1 MSEAQEILSV
11 TVDDSAAQAG
21 LKRIGDG
28 LDAVAK
34 KAGAAGEAVDGFK
47 TSTDAANDTTT
58 KTVPRLREVDGEYE
72 RLLKRIP
79 GTTEALAKFNQ
90 IQARAS
96 ADLAS
101 GRISAAAYA
110 QVLDTMSAKYVNA
123 AKATTQASAAMEAAN
138 RSTGNWRTAM
148 QQAGYQAGDFFTQ
161 VSMGGNAV
169 TAFTVQFGQ
178 LAGAFG
184 PAGAVIGAV
193 ATVVGV
199 LAMSLGGVKT
209 AAEAAKDAQD
219 ALSRVMSESAGSVEE
234 LTAKYKSLSDAQRVF
249 ERINVTTA
257 LAKQT
262 DALNAYKTDVLGV
275 FKEIDTYTTQTEN
288 VLRNSNWSIGGGAT
302 DEEIRLSQAT
312 LKMATAFKDFRK
324 TGDVVALANDLT
336 ALRGEAYDLGFNLD
350 DMLQRFIPIATKAKD
365 TAEAVD
371 RLRSALKALSGD
383 TSAAS
388 GALKDQE
395 KTIDAARKSL
405 DDRAKLYGAEA
416 AALRGNAGALDA
428 YNREKVRAE
437 EYAKSYA
444 DAVKTGVGE
453 TDAAAKATEMA
464 GKAVEVFNQKL
475 AASAAQKADGKA
487 TRAAEAEAKAYQTV
501 VDKLGAE
508 VVGQEAKA
516 KAVLGGAAAVAEA
529 NIHEQTA
536 LALIQ
541 AKTKAGTE
549 EAKVIEDLIRRRAE
563 AAKIEGEN
571 KTIKDLEARS
581 KLLEEQYS
589 LFQQM
594 NTSSDE
600 ALALLKA
607 QDEWAK
613 RYGETTSDNYR
624 KFISLTDQTF
634 LLQQQIER
642 AGDAWVSI
650 DDEAGDAFAAAVRE
664 IVE

>member
-1 MSEAQEILSV
+1 MSESQEIISL
-11 TVDDSAAQAG
+11 TVDDSGALGG
-21 LKRIGDG
+21 LKRIGEG
-28 LDAVAK
+28 LDAVGK
-34 KAGAAGEAVDGFK
+34 KADAAGQSVEGFTK
-47 TSTDAANDTTT
+47 ANDNAGGTSAR
-58 KTVPRLREVDGEYE
+58 TVPRLREVDGEYE

-79 GTTEALAKFNQ
+79 GTTEALEKFNK
-90 IQARAS
+90 IQARAA

-101 GRISAAAYA
+101 GRISAAAYS

-123 AKATTQASAAMEAAN
+123 AKATTQAAAALEAAH
-138 RSTGNWRTAM
+138 RSVGNWRTAM
-148 QQAGYQAGDFFTQ
+148 QQAGYQVGDFFTQ
-161 VSMGGNAV
+161 VQMGGNAV

-178 LAGAFG
+178 LAGSFG
-184 PAGAVIGAV
+184 PMGSVLGAA
-193 ATVVGV
+193 ATIVGV
-199 LAMSLGGVKT
+199 LAKSLGTFATT
-209 AAEAAKDAQD
+209 ADAARTAQE
-219 ALSRVMSESAGSVEE
+219 ALSSVISESVGSVEE
-234 LTAKYKSLSDAQRVF
+234 LTAKYKSLTDAQRVF

-262 DALNAYKTDVLGV
+262 DALNAYKSDVLSV
-275 FKEIDTYTTQTEN
+275 FKEIDAYTTQTEN

-365 TAEAVD
+365 ASEAIE
-371 RLRSALKALSGD
+371 RLRSAMRALSGD

-405 DDRAKLYGAEA
+405 DDRAKLYGAES
-416 AALRGNAGALDA
+416 AALKGNAAALDA

-437 EYAKSYA
+437 EYVKSYA

-453 TDAAAKATEMA
+453 TDAAAKAAEMA

-475 AASAAQKADGKA
+475 AASTAQKADGKA
-487 TRAAEAEAKAYQTV
+487 TRAAEAEANAYRNV

-541 AKTKAGTE
+541 AKTKAGTD

-563 AAKIEGEN
+563 AATLEKENAAFKSARQDLDYAKTELSLVGQTDTARDRILGHMKDEQRALEIFKSTTSDAALEWMKMQEDIRGAKSEIDRVQDDWCEIEGE
-571 KTIKDLEARS
+571 
-581 KLLEEQYS
+581 
-589 LFQQM
+589 
-594 NTSSDE
+594 
-600 ALALLKA
+600 
-607 QDEWAK
+607 
-613 RYGETTSDNYR
+613 
-624 KFISLTDQTF
+624 
-634 LLQQQIER
+634 
-642 AGDAWVSI
+642 AGA
-650 DDEAGDAFAAAVRE
+650 AFATMVEE
-664 IVE
+664 IAS